1 MSIAENHL
9 NGLRDMLAS
18 ETNTPVLLQLA
29 KSVTK
34 NVCSIDNPE
43 GKNKTHLIKENK

>member
-9 NGLRDMLAS
+9 NGLRDMLVN

-43 GKNKTHLIKENK
+43 GKNKKHLRKENK